1 MSLKLAKLQKMC
13 YSKHKTLQKMC
24 KNIIKKCKKCAHF
37 YNLYDIMAI
46 VGGNNGKICI

>member
-1 MSLKLAKLQKMC
+1 MNDFIKCILATIC
-13 YSKHKTLQKMC
+13 TAVG
-24 KNIIKKCKKCAHF
+24 CKKCAHF